1 MAKMEHTL
9 IMLTRMLRR
18 LKTLTRVLGKTI
30 RNTVSANRFILTWAV
45 TMATGKM
52 ESDKAREL

>member
-1 MAKMEHTL
+1 MELTL
-9 IMLTRMLRR
+9 IMLTRMLMR

-30 RNTVSANRFILTWAV
+30 RNTASANRFIPTWAV
-45 TMATGKM
+45 TTATGKS